1 MIEIVENIFQ
11 LIVTGGCS
19 IYGIYKSVS
28 RNSREWL
35 LAGLFSA
42 ALFSGDFYWSLYILF
57 YGDSPQISYVSEF
70 GWYASYI
77 FLIMLIQ
84 ISMSPGQ
91 RKEKYKILRIVPL
104 FVGGMCIYFM
114 TMGDYFSNLATAVLM
129 GFIMYYSLKGI
140 IYHKNNEEGK
150 RCIFI
155 AAFIFCIVEYL
166 LWISSVLWIGGD
178 TALNPYYWCDILL
191 SISIL
196 MVLLAVRKA
205 VKE

>member
-11 LIVTGGCS
+11 LIVTGSCGV
-19 IYGIYKSVS
+19 YGIYKSITQD
-28 RNSREWL
+28 SREWL

-42 ALFSGDFYWSLYILF
+42 AFFSGDFYWSLYILF
-57 YGDSPQISYVSEF
+57 YGDSPQLSYVSEF
-70 GWYASYI
+70 SWYASYI

-84 ISMSPGQ
+84 VSSTPEQ
-91 RKEKYKILRIVPL
+91 RKLKHRALIVVPI
-104 FVGGMCIYFM
+104 FVVGMCIYFM
-114 TMGDYFSNLATAVLM
+114 TMGDYFSNITTAVLM
-129 GFIMYYSLKGI
+129 GILMYYSLQGI
-140 IYHKNNEEGK
+140 IYHKNDEDGR

-155 AAFIFCIVEYL
+155 AAFTFCVVEYL
-166 LWISSVLWIGGD
+166 LWILSVIWIGGN
-178 TALNPYYWCDILL
+178 TALNPYYWCDMLL